1 MISSERDRDG
11 VKERKK
17 ERPIEKMGVF
27 CVVWD
32 FRVWGLVCF
41 LGCGAKVFVRYLY
54 CVECVISV

>member
-27 CVVWD
+27 
-32 FRVWGLVCF
+32 L
-41 LGCGAKVFVRYLY
+41 CGMGF
-54 CVECVISV
+54 